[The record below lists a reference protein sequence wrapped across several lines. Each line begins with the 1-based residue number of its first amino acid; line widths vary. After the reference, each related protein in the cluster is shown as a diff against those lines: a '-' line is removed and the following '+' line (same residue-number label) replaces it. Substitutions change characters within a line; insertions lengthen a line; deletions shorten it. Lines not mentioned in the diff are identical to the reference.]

1 MNKADLISGMA
12 QKTGLTKVD
21 SQKAINAFLELIQ
34 ENVVKGESVTLIG
47 FGTFS
52 TVKRKA
58 RQGEINIQKGNIK
71 VKKTYS
77 LPAKN
82 VVKFKV
88 GKSFAEKV

>member
-21 SQKAINAFLELIQ
+21 SQKALNAFLDLVQ
-34 ENVVKGESVTLIG
+34 DSVSKGDNVTLIG

-52 TVKRKA
+52 TAQRKA
-58 RQGEINIQKGNIK
+58 RKGEINIQKGNIK

-77 LPAKN
+77 LPAKK

-88 GKSFAEKV
+88 GKGFAGKV